1 MNIYDYL
8 NANEV
13 ASYIQSLPSNA
24 IQYLGAQLFPNA
36 QQSGTDISWLKGGQN
51 LPVTIQPSNY
61 DAKASIRERAGFSK
75 HANAAQSKSWTCST
89 NYHSTV

>member
-36 QQSGTDISWLKGGQN
+36 QQSGTDKFALGIFK
-51 LPVTIQPSNY
+51 
-61 DAKASIRERAGFSK
+61 
-75 HANAAQSKSWTCST
+75 C
-89 NYHSTV
+89 